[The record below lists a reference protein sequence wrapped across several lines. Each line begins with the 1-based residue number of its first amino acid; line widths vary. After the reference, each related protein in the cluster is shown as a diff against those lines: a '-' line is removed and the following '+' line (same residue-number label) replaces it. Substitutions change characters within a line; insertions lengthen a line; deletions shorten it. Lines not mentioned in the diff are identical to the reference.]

1 MLLLLLA
8 CSGAPDDT
16 STATTDE
23 NSAAVQACIDAW
35 SDQLTEPDSEGPDT
49 QIHGTATFD
58 GAQIWVAWSRPN
70 DFNTFDIF
78 LSQLG
83 CDGSVLIDPIAVT
96 QGEDNELDPVLSVS
110 GEHLLIAWTASTQ
123 SSSLAIRY
131 RLYDLSGQPLT
142 EAITLAA
149 ERSGEVVTG
158 NATLPRLAA
167 LPEGFVLAGSWGHED
182 AAGFQAFAVEL
193 NTDGSLRGE
202 GQDAELDPDFSQT
215 AVDVTVHEGSTVLA
229 WQEDS
234 VTSTAPTAWQ
244 ASLDTTATALGEPGA
259 RPALLS
265 TAAGLWSAWDTDT
278 GSVWVRLPSGEDI
291 ALDLPGFSHSARMAE
306 WRDGA
311 AVVTMSV
318 EDGIYNALN
327 LSTITTDGT
336 VTTTALQ
343 TVAAPSV
350 YGVDLT
356 VVGGEKAVVI
366 WQEGAS
372 PDFRLRAEWL
382 SLE

>member
-1 MLLLLLA
+1 MFLLLLA
-8 CSGAPDDT
+8 CSGGPDDT
-16 STATTDE
+16 SEAHSGH
-23 NSAAVQACIDAW
+23 NSAAAQDCIDAW
-35 SDQLTEPDSEGPDT
+35 SDQLTEPDLDGPDT

-58 GAQIWVAWSRPN
+58 GAQIWVAWNRPN
-70 DFNTFDIF
+70 DFNTFDVF
-78 LSQLG
+78 LSRLG
-83 CDGSVLIDPIAVT
+83 CDGSVEIDPIAVT
-96 QGEDNELDPVLSVS
+96 EGEDNELDPVLAVS
-110 GEHLLIAWTASTQ
+110 GEHLLVAWIASTQ
-123 SSSLAIRY
+123 SSGLAIRY
-131 RLYDLSGQPLT
+131 RLYDLSGQPTT
-142 EAITLAA
+142 EVIPLAA
-149 ERSGEVVTG
+149 ERNGTVVTG

-167 LPEGFVLAGSWGHED
+167 LPDGFVLSGSWGHED
-182 AAGFQAFAVEL
+182 ATGFQVFAVEI
-193 NTDGSLRGE
+193 NPDGSLRGE
-202 GQDAELDPDFSQT
+202 GQDAELDTEFSQT
-215 AVDVTVHEGSTVLA
+215 AVDVAVHEGATVLA

-244 ASLDTTATALGEPGA
+244 TPLGSTATALGDPGA

-265 TAAGLWSAWDTDT
+265 TDDGLWSAWDTDT
-278 GSVWVRLPSGEDI
+278 GIVWVRLPSGEDI
-291 ALDLPGFSHSARMAE
+291 ALDLPSFSHSARMAA

-311 AVVTMSV
+311 AVVTMSI

-327 LSTITTDGT
+327 LSTITTDG
-336 VTTTALQ
+336 VVSTTALQ

-382 SLE
+382 SLD

>member
-1 MLLLLLA
+1 MLMLLLA
-8 CSGAPDDT
+8 CSGEPDDT
-16 STATTDE
+16 SAAHSGTD
-23 NSAAVQACIDAW
+23 SAAVQACIDAW
-35 SDQLTEPDSEGPDT
+35 SDQLTEPDRDGPDT

-78 LSQLG
+78 LSRLG
-83 CDGSVLIDPIAVT
+83 CDGSVEIDPIAVT
-96 QGEDNELDPVLSVS
+96 EGEDNELDPVLAVS
-110 GEHLLIAWTASTQ
+110 GEHLMIAWIASTQ
-123 SSSLAIRY
+123 SSNLAIRY
-131 RLYDLSGQPLT
+131 RLYDLNGQPAT
-142 EAITLAA
+142 DATTLAA
-149 ERSGEVVTG
+149 ERDGTVVTG

-182 AAGFQAFAVEL
+182 AAGFQAFAVEI
-193 NTDGSLRGE
+193 NPDGSLRGE

-215 AVDVTVHEGSTVLA
+215 AVDVTVHEGATILA

-234 VTSTAPTAWQ
+234 VTSTAPAAWQ
-244 ASLDTTATALGEPGA
+244 AALDTPATALGEPGA

-265 TAAGLWSAWDTDT
+265 TEDGLWSAWDTDT
-278 GSVWVRLPSGEDI
+278 GIVWVRLPSGEDV
-291 ALDLPGFSHSARMAE
+291 ALDLPGFSHSARMAA
-306 WRDGA
+306 WQDGVA
-311 AVVTMSV
+311 LVTMSI

-327 LSTITTDGT
+327 LSTVTVDGT

-356 VVGGEKAVVI
+356 VVGGQKAVVI
-366 WQEGAS
+366 WQEGTS

-382 SLE
+382 SL